1 MRVAALHLALGR
13 LTENPDF
20 APEPLGLLYQ
30 RSRYQ
35 SLRNLV
41 GQVFRQLRA
50 QQQTL
55 PAEIAPDVDR
65 LLRSQDRVVE
75 SCGRIV
81 GRHLTGM
88 RIRCHGDL
96 HLGQVLRTGND
107 FLITDFEGEP
117 ARSLTERRLKRSP
130 LRDVAGMVRSFDYA
144 AHAALESLRAR
155 GVAARQDPAR
165 LESWRMLWS
174 RWVGSAFLRAYR
186 HDAEPSGLLPDTRE
200 ERKMALA
207 VMLLEK
213 CVYELGYELGT
224 RPAWVG
230 IPLRGILDLLDQPW

>member
-1 MRVAALHLALGR
+1 ML
-13 LTENPDF
+13 
-20 APEPLGLLYQ
+20 
-30 RSRYQ
+30 
-35 SLRNLV
+35 
-41 GQVFRQLRA
+41 
-50 QQQTL
+50 
-55 PAEIAPDVDR
+55 
-65 LLRSQDRVVE
+65 
-75 SCGRIV
+75 
-81 GRHLTGM
+81 
-88 RIRCHGDL
+88 
-96 HLGQVLRTGND
+96 
-107 FLITDFEGEP
+107 
-117 ARSLTERRLKRSP
+117 
-130 LRDVAGMVRSFDYA
+130 RSFDYA

-213 CVYELGYELGT
+213 CVYELGYELGS